1 MKNYVVD
8 TSVAVKWFLVQPYY
22 QQAIELLDLFEQ
34 EKCKLHAPSTIYL
47 EFANVLWK
55 YREYLSLEELQ
66 IILKKFISLDLI
78 IHDHVH
84 LLKGAINLAAQHNRS
99 VYDSIF
105 IYLSNEIGAEFIT
118 SDEKLV
124 NAVSKELPYVK
135 LLQNIEI

>member
-8 TSVAVKWFLVQPYY
+8 TSVAVKWFIVQPYY

-34 EKCKLHAPSTIYL
+34 GKCKLHAPSTIYL
-47 EFANVLWK
+47 EFTNVLWK
-55 YREYLSLEELQ
+55 YRDYLSLEDLQ
-66 IILKKFISLDLI
+66 IILKKFLSMDLI
-78 IHDHVH
+78 IHDHIH
-84 LLKGAINLAAQHNRS
+84 LLKGALSIAAQYKRS

-105 IYLSNEIGAEFIT
+105 LYLSNEVDAEFIT

-135 LLQNIEI
+135 LLQDIKI